1 MNRAAS
7 TASIRAQRYAHVL
20 KLERWRVW
28 TMLTALMLLFVVLLA
43 RGLWLQAFNE
53 AFLQSQGDARYTRAL
68 KLEANRG
75 MITDRNGDPLAIST
89 PVQSI
94 WASPRGM
101 SLLPAGQKRD
111 EDWEPAN
118 EKDPVPVS
126 QEELQKLAAAL
137 GLPFTELAKKVSD
150 GRKNAN
156 GDLVRPDFVWIKRGL
171 SPADAK
177 KVLALNVPGIYA
189 QTEYRRYYPAG
200 EVMAHII
207 GFVNI
212 DGKGQEGFELTRD
225 SMLAGKPGSR
235 TVIRDRRGYIVEDIS
250 TIVPP
255 RDGETL
261 TLSVDRRIQYL
272 AYRELKAAVE
282 SNHALGGGIVV
293 LDAKTG
299 EVLALANAPSYN
311 PNSRERIDPAAR
323 RNRALTDIYEP
334 GSVMKPV
341 TISAVMDSGKINPES
356 RVDTF
361 NGTMAIG
368 PATIHDTHHG
378 GVLSIAQVIQ
388 QSSNVG
394 AARISLM
401 MPREYMWD
409 AYHNAGFGEVPHS
422 GFPGEAG
429 GILRNWKNWRPI
441 EQATMAFGNG
451 ISVSLMQMAR
461 AYQMFADGGQIHP
474 ITFTKL
480 VAPVP
485 GKQVIKP
492 DTAMAMR
499 NMMESVVQ
507 PGGTGVAARVVGY
520 RVAGKTGTSHKL
532 EGGVYV
538 NRYVA
543 SFIGMAP
550 ASDPRLIIAVMID
563 DPSGAKHFGGS
574 VAGPVLS
581 NVMAGSL
588 RLLGVPP
595 DAPTDNILIPAPDE
609 ADARE

>member
-1 MNRAAS
+1 MNARIS
-7 TASIRAQRYAHVL
+7 SVRPHQRHVHVL

-28 TMLTALMLLFVVLLA
+28 AIVTLLMALFGVLLA
-43 RGLWLQAFNE
+43 RGLYLQAFNE
-53 AFLQSQGDARYTRAL
+53 SFLQSQGDARYTRTL

-94 WASPRGM
+94 WCSPRGM
-101 SLLPAGQKRD
+101 TLLPPGQKRD
-111 EDWEPAN
+111 DDWEPAN

-126 QEELQKLAAAL
+126 RAEVASLGKAL
-137 GLPFTELAKKVSD
+137 GMTPTDIIGRITASTKK
-150 GRKNAN
+150 GPN
-156 GDLVRPDFVWIKRGL
+156 GEDIRPDFVWLKRGMA
-171 SPADAK
+171 PADAK
-177 KVLALNVPGIYA
+177 SVLALNVPGVYA

-207 GFVNI
+207 GFTNI

-225 SMLAGKPGSR
+225 GMLAGKPGSR

-261 TLSVDRRIQYL
+261 TLSIDKRIQYL

-282 SNHALGGGIVV
+282 ANKAVGGGIVV
-293 LDAKTG
+293 LDAHTG

-311 PNSRERIDPAAR
+311 PNSRARIDPAAR

-334 GSVMKPV
+334 GSVMKPI
-341 TISAVMDSGKINPES
+341 TISAVMDSGKITPSS

-361 NGTMAIG
+361 NGTMSIG

-401 MPREYMWD
+401 MPREYMWN

-480 VAPVP
+480 VAPMP
-485 GKQVIKP
+485 GKQVITP
-492 DTAMAMR
+492 QSAQAMR
-499 NMMESVVQ
+499 DMMESVVQ

-532 EGGVYV
+532 ENGQYV
-538 NRYVA
+538 NKYVA

-563 DPSGAKHFGGS
+563 DPQGGKHFGGS
-574 VAGPVLS
+574 VAGPVFS

-595 DAPTDNILIPAPDE
+595 DAPTDNILLPAPDE
-609 ADARE
+609 SDARE

>member
-1 MNRAAS
+1 
-7 TASIRAQRYAHVL
+7 
-20 KLERWRVW
+20 
-28 TMLTALMLLFVVLLA
+28 
-43 RGLWLQAFNE
+43 
-53 AFLQSQGDARYTRAL
+53 
-68 KLEANRG
+68 
-75 MITDRNGDPLAIST
+75 
-89 PVQSI
+89 
-94 WASPRGM
+94 
-101 SLLPAGQKRD
+101 
-111 EDWEPAN
+111 
-118 EKDPVPVS
+118 
-126 QEELQKLAAAL
+126 
-137 GLPFTELAKKVSD
+137 
-150 GRKNAN
+150 
-156 GDLVRPDFVWIKRGL
+156 
-171 SPADAK
+171 
-177 KVLALNVPGIYA
+177 
-189 QTEYRRYYPAG
+189 
-200 EVMAHII
+200 
-207 GFVNI
+207 
-212 DGKGQEGFELTRD
+212 
-225 SMLAGKPGSR
+225 
-235 TVIRDRRGYIVEDIS
+235 
-250 TIVPP
+250 
-255 RDGETL
+255 
-261 TLSVDRRIQYL
+261 
-272 AYRELKAAVE
+272 
-282 SNHALGGGIVV
+282 
-293 LDAKTG
+293 
-299 EVLALANAPSYN
+299 
-311 PNSRERIDPAAR
+311 
-323 RNRALTDIYEP
+323 
-334 GSVMKPV
+334 MKPV
-341 TISAVMDSGKINPES
+341 TISAVMDAGKLTPES

-368 PATIHDTHHG
+368 PNTIHDTHHG

-401 MPREYMWD
+401 MPREYMWN

-429 GILRNWKNWRPI
+429 GILRNWKKNWRPI

-492 DTAMAMR
+492 ETALEMR

-507 PGGTGVAARVVGY
+507 PGGTGMPARVVGY

-563 DPSGAKHFGGS
+563 DPTAGKHFGGS
-574 VAGPVLS
+574 VAGPVFS

-609 ADARE
+609 SDSRE